1 MPVTGKVKES
11 NRMIYA
17 VIDTNVL
24 VAAAKSHKPNSSTSR
39 VLSLVFSGIIQPLV
53 CDEILEEYEGILNLP
68 VLAIPED
75 ISKTIISKFKE
86 DGIYPGR
93 TPSSEVH
100 PDPTDQIFYEICLSV
115 EDAYMVTN
123 NKKHFPQKPMVVTP
137 SEMLFIL
144 TETGIIKEG

>member
-1 MPVTGKVKES
+1 
-11 NRMIYA
+11 MIYA

-24 VAAAKSHKPNSSTSR
+24 VAAAKSHKPESSASR

-53 CDEILEEYEGILNLP
+53 CDEILEEYDGILNLP

-75 ISKTIISKFKE
+75 VSSAILTKFKE
-86 DGIYPGR
+86 DGINPGR
-93 TPSSEVH
+93 TPSNEEH
-100 PDPTDQIFYEICLSV
+100 PDPTDQIFYEIALSV

-137 SEMLFIL
+137 TEMIMLL
-144 TETGIIKEG
+144 TEAGIIE